1 MQEIRYKNQ
10 TIGILIRA
18 IKTGSL
24 PQTSIEEPLQLIT
37 IKHPKGKHLVAHTSE
52 PILLRSNCVQEALV
66 MRKGK
71 VRMNLYGPDNKFF
84 KKIILK
90 QGDAFLLQKGG
101 HSFDFLEDSEFI
113 EIKNGPKIWKTKILI
128 EE

>member
-1 MQEIRYKNQ
+1 MEKIRYKNQ

-18 IKTGSL
+18 IKKGSL
-24 PQTSIEEPLQLIT
+24 PQTDIKEPLQLIT
-37 IKHPKGKHLVAHTSE
+37 IKHPKGKHLVAHTN
-52 PILLRSNCVQEALV
+52 PPVKLTINAVQECVV

-71 VRMNLYGPDNKFF
+71 IRMNLYGPDDKLFRR
-84 KKIILK
+84 IILK
-90 QGDAFLLQKGG
+90 SGDAFVLQRGG

-113 EIKNGPKIWKTKILI
+113 EVKNGPKKWKTKILI

>member
-1 MQEIRYKNQ
+1 MQKIRYKNQ
-10 TIGILIRA
+10 TIGILVRA
-18 IKTGSL
+18 ISRGSL
-24 PQTSIEEPLQLIT
+24 PQTAVKEPLQLIT
-37 IKHPKGKHLVAHTSE
+37 IKHSKGKHLVAHTNPPVVLNNHS
-52 PILLRSNCVQEALV
+52 VQEGLV

-71 VRMNLYGPDNKFF
+71 IRMNLYGPDEKLF

-90 QGDAFLLQKGG
+90 PGDAFILQKGG